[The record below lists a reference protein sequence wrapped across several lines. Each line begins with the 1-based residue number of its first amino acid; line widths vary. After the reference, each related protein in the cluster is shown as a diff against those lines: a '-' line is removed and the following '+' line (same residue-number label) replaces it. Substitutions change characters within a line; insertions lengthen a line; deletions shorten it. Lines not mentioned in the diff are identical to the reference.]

1 MVTYRHREETALEM
15 EEVGT
20 CRRKEEEKAWEMEV
34 VVETY
39 RRREGKAWEMEEVE
53 TCTHKVGKALETV
66 VVVGTCKHME
76 EKALEMEVEETCTH
90 KEEEKTWEM
99 EEAVETC
106 THKEEEALKL
116 VVGMCDHK
124 VDSETCVPMDSHHL
138 VHHVPMAHLDAPR
151 LAPLPMLELAQLH
164 LQQQ

>member
-1 MVTYRHREETALEM
+1 VAVETCKHKEEKALEM
-15 EEVGT
+15 EVEET
-20 CRRKEEEKAWEMEV
+20 CKHMEEKVLEMEV
-34 VVETY
+34 
-39 RRREGKAWEMEEVE
+39 EE
-53 TCTHKVGKALETV
+53 
-66 VVVGTCKHME
+66 TCKHME
-76 EKALEMEVEETCTH
+76 EKALEMEVEETCRH

-99 EEAVETC
+99 KEAVETC

-151 LAPLPMLELAQLH
+151 LAPLPLLELDQLH

>member
-1 MVTYRHREETALEM
+1 
-15 EEVGT
+15 
-20 CRRKEEEKAWEMEV
+20 
-34 VVETY
+34 
-39 RRREGKAWEMEEVE
+39 
-53 TCTHKVGKALETV
+53 
-66 VVVGTCKHME
+66 ME

>member
-1 MVTYRHREETALEM
+1 VETCKHKEEKALEM
-15 EEVGT
+15 EVEET
-20 CRRKEEEKAWEMEV
+20 CKHMEEKVSEMEV
-34 VVETY
+34 
-39 RRREGKAWEMEEVE
+39 EE
-53 TCTHKVGKALETV
+53 
-66 VVVGTCKHME
+66 TCKHME